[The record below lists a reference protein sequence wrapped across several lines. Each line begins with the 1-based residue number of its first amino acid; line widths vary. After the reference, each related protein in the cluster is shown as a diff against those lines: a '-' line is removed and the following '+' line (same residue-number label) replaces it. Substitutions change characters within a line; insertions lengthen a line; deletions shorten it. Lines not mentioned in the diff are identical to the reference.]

1 MLYLSGTGIPAPE
14 IQKLPPESANCN
26 TKSRVSYDRI
36 SYDRI
41 SYDRVRYDRVSYE
54 GPGQFPRVRPGIDE
68 LYN

>member
-14 IQKLPPESANCN
+14 IQKLPPESAYCN
-26 TKSRVSYDRI
+26 TNSRV